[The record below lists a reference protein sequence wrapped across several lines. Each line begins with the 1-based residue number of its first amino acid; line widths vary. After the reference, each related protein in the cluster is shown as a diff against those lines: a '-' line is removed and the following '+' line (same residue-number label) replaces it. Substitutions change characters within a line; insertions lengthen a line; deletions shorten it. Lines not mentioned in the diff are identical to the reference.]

1 MWCFPDSCRTRQAC
15 LPWETHWWWHCH
27 THRQCQTGAPPPP
40 RAWHGWD
47 PGLVCAGYG
56 ICRHGHVSIHLKIK
70 TVVFRI
76 SLGFISSTCA
86 VRVFPQHLTLP
97 RDWLVSGERL
107 VKSGTVIIGGETI
120 TRRGWADPLQWPGG
134 LHAAIV
140 RAREEVK
147 VTRVLEEKSF
157 LCYIS
162 AYHNQEQ
169 FTENGAVFK
178 TAQNTFNMK
187 CPRLPVAL
195 GF

>member
-76 SLGFISSTCA
+76 FYHFHRINIYLCCQGASTAPHSPPGLTCQWWAPCKIRNRNNWRWDHNPPRLSWSSSMTRWIACC
-86 VRVFPQHLTLP
+86 HCE
-97 RDWLVSGERL
+97 S
-107 VKSGTVIIGGETI
+107 S
-120 TRRGWADPLQWPGG
+120 RRG
-134 LHAAIV
+134 
-140 RAREEVK
+140 K
-147 VTRVLEEKSF
+147 N
-157 LCYIS
+157 Y
-162 AYHNQEQ
+162 
-169 FTENGAVFK
+169 
-178 TAQNTFNMK
+178 
-187 CPRLPVAL
+187 PRPR
-195 GF
+195 G